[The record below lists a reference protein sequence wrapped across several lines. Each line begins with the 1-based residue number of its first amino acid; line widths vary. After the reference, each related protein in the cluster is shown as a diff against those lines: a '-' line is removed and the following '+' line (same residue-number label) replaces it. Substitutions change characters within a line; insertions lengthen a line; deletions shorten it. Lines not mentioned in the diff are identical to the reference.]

1 MKKIR
6 KSSSE
11 RREEVL
17 NIAQR
22 IIYEKG
28 FYNLTIRNIAERIDI
43 SEAAI
48 YRHFK
53 NKKEIIDKLTDLV
66 FSAEC
71 EFEIDSKR
79 DVLEILKNFIDRQI
93 KRFEKDPYL
102 AIISF
107 QEDIF
112 REYIDIKEKFIEHQK
127 QREKEIKKLVI
138 KGQKE
143 NLIKKEINPDVFASV
158 FMGSVRITISKW
170 KNSNFSYS
178 LKEKLNEIKLELL
191 MYIKEVKWW

>member
-1 MKKIR
+1 MKKTR
-6 KSSSE
+6 KSTSE

-17 NIAQR
+17 NVAQK

-28 FYNLTIRNIAERIDI
+28 FYNLTVRNIAERIDI

-66 FSAEC
+66 FSSEC
-71 EFEIDSKR
+71 EFELNSKKN
-79 DVLEILKNFIDRQI
+79 VIEIFNGFIDKQI
-93 KRFEKDPYL
+93 ERFEKNPYL

-112 REYIDIKEKFIEHQK
+112 REYKDIKEKFIEHQK
-127 QREKEIKKLVI
+127 QREKEIKKLII

-143 NLIKKEINPDVFASV
+143 NIIKKEINPDVFTSV
-158 FMGSVRITISKW
+158 FMGSIRITVSKW

-178 LKEKLNEIKLELL
+178 LKEKLDEIKSELL
-191 MYIKEVKWW
+191 MYIKDVK

>member
-17 NIAQR
+17 NVAQK

-66 FSAEC
+66 FSEEC
-71 EFEIDSKR
+71 EFEINSKK
-79 DVLEILKNFIDRQI
+79 DVIEIFNIFIDQQI
-93 KRFEKDPYL
+93 ERFEKNPYL

-112 REYIDIKEKFIEHQK
+112 REYKDIKEKFIEHQK
-127 QREKEIKKLVI
+127 QREKELKKLII

-143 NLIKKEINPDVFASV
+143 NIIKKEINPEVFASV
-158 FMGSVRITISKW
+158 FMGSIRITVSKW

-178 LKEKLNEIKLELL
+178 LKEKLDEIKRELL
-191 MYIKEVKWW
+191 VYIKEVK

>member
-1 MKKIR
+1 MKKTR
-6 KSSSE
+6 KSSLE

-17 NIAQR
+17 NIAQK

-28 FYNLTIRNIAERIDI
+28 FYNLTVRNIAERIGI

-53 NKKEIIDKLTDLV
+53 NKKEIIDKLTDTV
-66 FSAEC
+66 FSNEC
-71 EFEIDSKR
+71 EFELNSKKDS
-79 DVLEILKNFIDRQI
+79 LEIFESFIDQQI
-93 KRFEKDPYL
+93 ERFEKNPYL

-112 REYIDIKEKFIEHQK
+112 REYEDIKEKFIKHQK
-127 QREKEIKKLVI
+127 QREREIKKLII

-143 NLIKKEINPDVFASV
+143 NNIKKEINPEVFASV
-158 FMGSVRITISKW
+158 FMGSIRITISKW

-178 LKEKLNEIKLELL
+178 LKEKLNEIKLEIFK
-191 MYIKEVKWW
+191 YVKEVK